1 VLLSEIV
8 DNSNIF
14 IDSNIFIYHLTKFA
28 KFADSCLELFQR
40 VETGKL
46 SGYTSTLVLAELLHR
61 LMIIEASNKLE
72 LLPKE
77 ILKFLKAN
85 PEKITLLTD
94 HLESY
99 NIIGRMGITVLPVND
114 KDIEQSIS
122 LKKKYRLFTN
132 DAINLSVMKNNGTIF
147 LSSNDS
153 DFERVDFITLYK
165 PF

>member
-1 VLLSEIV
+1 MLLSEIV
-8 DNSNIF
+8 DNSNVF
-14 IDSNIFIYHLTKFA
+14 IDSNIFIYHLTKFE

-61 LMIIEASNKLE
+61 LMFIEASNKLK

-99 NIIGRMGITVLPVND
+99 NLIERMGITILPVND
-114 KDIEQSIS
+114 KDIEQSNS

-132 DAINLSVMKNNGTIF
+132 DAINLSIMKNNGIIF
-147 LSSNDS
+147 LCSNDS